1 MKKIYLSFL
10 ALITLLLAS
19 LSSKQYLTIHAQG
32 SAVPELTTVNIT
44 KLQADSFPNGSL
56 TNSDGSAKTLDQLS
70 QELGSTVTG
79 LDGVTF
85 TYYEIDEATYN
96 SYKDGTI
103 PTTAPSSGGTA
114 LPVTSNGGLT
124 TWQHTTEK
132 DSNGNPIPS
141 YYVVYET
148 GQPDTVSAGVAVPFV
163 IAFPMA
169 NPDGTGYLDNVNIYP
184 KNITSDVPTIA
195 KSVDTLNGTQ
205 GNYNIGQEFSYHLK
219 STIPTNI
226 DAYES
231 FVITDQ
237 LDAALTFKSATVSVN
252 GVSLASGTDYTL
264 TPEVDTA
271 GANISLTLTQSG
283 LTKLKE
289 NVGTTPT
296 AATDLANV
304 TTAGGFLDVEVKAI
318 INDTAAMGSEIPNN
332 FTLSYD
338 NTTNG
343 TGDPKTLTSNEVNV
357 HTGGKIF
364 TKIAGD
370 SSTTGLLGAQ
380 FTIQAGTE
388 NLQWTPELAAAN
400 KDALIAG
407 KFMVD
412 GKPSTQAD
420 PAPTGDVIL
429 LSDQDGKFE
438 IKGLAYGDYSL
449 TETVAPAGYVKLEG
463 PIAFTVDATSYTTN
477 QDVVNNVNPSIP
489 NTGGIGSVIFIIVG
503 LLLMLMAYKGYKR
516 YVKE

>member
-1 MKKIYLSFL
+1 MKKQCLSFL
-10 ALITLLLAS
+10 ALIILLLAH
-19 LSSKQYLTIHAQG
+19 LSPMQYVTIHAQG
-32 SAVPELTTVNIT
+32 SEVPEKTIVNIT
-44 KLQADSFPNGSL
+44 KLQANSFPKGSL

-85 TYYEIDEATYN
+85 TYYKIDEATYD
-96 SYKDGTI
+96 SYKNGSI
-103 PTTAPSSGGTA
+103 PAAPGSGGTA
-114 LPVTSNGGLT
+114 LPVTSNGGST
-124 TWQHTTEK
+124 TWEHITEK

-169 NPDGTGYLDNVNIYP
+169 NPNGTGYLDTVNIYP
-184 KNITSDVPTIA
+184 KNITSDIPTIA
-195 KSVDTLNGTQ
+195 KSVDTLKGTQ

-237 LDAALTFKSATVSVN
+237 LNAALTFKSATVSVN
-252 GVSLASGTDYTL
+252 GITLVSGTDYTL
-264 TPEVDTA
+264 TPEGNTA

-289 NVGTTPT
+289 NVGTSPT

-304 TTAGGFLDVEVKAI
+304 TTAGGFLDVEIKAM
-318 INDTAAMGSEIPNN
+318 INDSATMGTEISNT
-332 FTLSYD
+332 FTLKYD
-338 NTTNG
+338 NTTNN
-343 TGDPKTLTSNEVNV
+343 TADSKTLTSNEVNV
-357 HTGGKIF
+357 HTGGQIF

-370 SSTTGLLGAQ
+370 SSTTGLPGAQ
-380 FTIQAGTE
+380 FTIQAGTG

-400 KDALIAG
+400 KDALNAG
-407 KFMVD
+407 KFMVN
-412 GKPSTQAD
+412 GKPSTTAD

-438 IKGLAYGDYSL
+438 IKGLAYGEYSL
-449 TETVAPAGYVKLEG
+449 TETVAPAGYVKLKDT
-463 PIAFTVDATSYTTN
+463 IAFTVNATSYTEN
-477 QDVVNNVNPSIP
+477 QNVVNNVNPSIP

-503 LLLMLMAYKGYKR
+503 LLLMVMAYKGYQR

>member
-1 MKKIYLSFL
+1 MKKQCLSFL
-10 ALITLLLAS
+10 ALIVLLLAS
-19 LSSKQYLTIHAQG
+19 LSPMQYLTIHAQG
-32 SAVPELTTVNIT
+32 SAVPEITTVNIT
-44 KLQADSFPNGSL
+44 KLQAESFPKGSL
-56 TNSDGSAKTLDQLS
+56 TNTDGSAKTLDELS

-85 TYYEIDEATYN
+85 TYYKIDEATYN
-96 SYKDGTI
+96 SYKNGSI
-103 PTTAPSSGGTA
+103 PTTAPNSGGTA

-124 TWQHTTEK
+124 TWEHTTK
-132 DSNGNPIPS
+132 TDDNGNPIPS

-169 NPDGTGYLDNVNIYP
+169 NPDGTGYLSNVNIYP
-184 KNITSDVPTIA
+184 KNITADVPTIA
-195 KSVDTLNGTQ
+195 KSVDSLNGIQ

-226 DAYES
+226 NAYES
-231 FVITDQ
+231 FVLTDQ
-237 LDAALTFKSATVSVN
+237 LNAALTFKSATVSVN
-252 GVSLASGTDYTL
+252 GVSLASGTDYTVM
-264 TPEVDTA
+264 PEDATA
-271 GANISLTLTQSG
+271 GANITLTFTQAG
-283 LTKLKE
+283 LTKLKG

-296 AATDLANV
+296 AATDLAKV
-304 TTAGGFLDVEVKAI
+304 TAAGGFLDVEIKAM

-343 TGDPKTLTSNEVNV
+343 TGDSKTLTSNTVNV

-370 SSTTGLLGAQ
+370 SSTTGLPGAQ
-380 FTIQAGTE
+380 FTIQAGTG
-388 NLQWTPELAAAN
+388 NLKWTPELVAAN
-400 KDALIAG
+400 KDALSDG
-407 KFMVD
+407 KFMVN
-412 GKPSTQAD
+412 GKPSTTAD
-420 PAPTGDVIL
+420 PALTGDVIL
-429 LSDQDGKFE
+429 LSGQDGTFK
-438 IKGLAYGDYSL
+438 IKGLAYGEYSL

-463 PIAFTVDATSYTTN
+463 PISFTVDAASYTTN
-477 QDVVNNVNPSIP
+477 QNVVNNVNPSIP

-503 LLLMLMAYKGYKR
+503 LLLMLMAYKGYQR